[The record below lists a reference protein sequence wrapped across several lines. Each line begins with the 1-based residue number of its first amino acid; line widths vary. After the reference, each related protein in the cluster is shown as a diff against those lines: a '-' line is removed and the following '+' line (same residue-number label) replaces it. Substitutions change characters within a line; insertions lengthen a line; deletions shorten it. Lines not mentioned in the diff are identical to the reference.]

1 MTPTSRPK
9 SRGCSA
15 KPAPGRC
22 PCGTASPRGV
32 NRGPSCR
39 RAANRRR
46 ARSRLHLKWLSA
58 LVALPIVAWWYVF
71 LVVAPKQYSDY
82 VETARSYYERR

>member
-1 MTPTSRPK
+1 M
-9 SRGCSA
+9 
-15 KPAPGRC
+15 
-22 PCGTASPRGV
+22 
-32 NRGPSCR
+32 
-39 RAANRRR
+39 
-46 ARSRLHLKWLSA
+46 KWLSA